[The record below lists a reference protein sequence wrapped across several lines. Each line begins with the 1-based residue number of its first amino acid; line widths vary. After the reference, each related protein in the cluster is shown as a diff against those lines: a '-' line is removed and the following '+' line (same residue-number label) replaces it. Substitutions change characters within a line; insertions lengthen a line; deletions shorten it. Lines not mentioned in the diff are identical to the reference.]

1 MKKRKQNKSS
11 RSRGLERKRGL
22 ALGRCAM
29 CVTVSLCGVPGLGL
43 CVFVCKLP
51 PLPHRTLCRLPGS
64 GCFPRMF
71 VVREVSR
78 APLRLGFQSPGVD
91 EAGWAW
97 GSGILGCRGSGHL
110 PTARPPPQLLAGFIS
125 RWRGLCSLISC
136 ALVWGLIVSCSC
148 CFRGWVSLPPVGVD
162 ACAVLLAYFSS
173 VVLLFLS
180 PSSLLLSHPLSP
192 RLSIK
197 PSAGVTLEL
206 PFLFQEFWAPHGRGR
221 RPGC

>member
-1 MKKRKQNKSS
+1 M
-11 RSRGLERKRGL
+11 G
-22 ALGRCAM
+22 
-29 CVTVSLCGVPGLGL
+29 PGLRDSEL
-43 CVFVCKLP
+43 WRP
-51 PLPHRTLCRLPGS
+51 RASPHC
-64 GCFPRMF
+64 
-71 VVREVSR
+71 
-78 APLRLGFQSPGVD
+78 Q
-91 EAGWAW
+91 
-97 GSGILGCRGSGHL
+97 
-110 PTARPPPQLLAGFIS
+110 PTPQLLAGFIS
-125 RWRGLCSLISC
+125 RWRGLCSLSC
-136 ALVWGLIVSCSC
+136 APVQGLIVSCSC

-221 RPGC
+221 RPGCWYVSSSGPSSLLLPWTLCLLSLPSSPLCLP